1 MSAVSST
8 AKSGEGEV
16 WPVASFALEPS
27 TSGSRQNRQA
37 RRHPE
42 RFGIAVA
49 AERMGLSERH
59 VRRLVFERR
68 IPHYKVGSRVVL
80 DAEDCE
86 AFLASQRREALR

>member
-1 MSAVSST
+1 
-8 AKSGEGEV
+8 
-16 WPVASFALEPS
+16 
-27 TSGSRQNRQA
+27 
-37 RRHPE
+37 
-42 RFGIAVA
+42 
-49 AERMGLSERH
+49 MGLSERH

>member
-1 MSAVSST
+1 MNAVSST
-8 AKSGEGEV
+8 VKPGDGEAL
-16 WPVASFALEPS
+16 PAASFSVEPS

-42 RFGIAVA
+42 RFGIAIA